1 MEEQKKTLLSIV
13 DTAKRR
19 AIPDT
24 VETTGSTRG
33 YVNYGKDNNFP
44 QFVNYLYDECST
56 LRSIIDGTAEYIQ
69 GNGVLATDRWATVNK
84 QGTTIEDFVLQLA
97 TDFMKFD
104 GFAIQVVYSLANT
117 TVELYAL
124 DFSRIRVSTDKRKVF
139 YAKTWSNYTSK
150 YEEYDAYDPG
160 RIDPNKRT
168 QIFVYKGA
176 HRTYYP
182 YPRWRGAFR
191 DCLSEIEGS
200 KYVLTTLSNGL
211 NVKSVITL
219 PNTDGQLTPE
229 EKREVEKSIEA
240 KFTGPDAPSSFM
252 LFWKE
257 EGMGDIK
264 IDSIKTEDET
274 DRFNAIK
281 KAARENIFVAF
292 RAAPILFGLTSE
304 MTTGFSTNEFRDQF
318 NLYARTVVRPRQQK
332 IIDVL
337 QKLTGDY
344 SIQIIPFKLETE
356 E

>member
-13 DTAKRR
+13 DTVKRR

-24 VETTGSTRG
+24 TETTGSTRG

-84 QGTTIEDFVLQLA
+84 P
-97 TDFMKFD
+97 
-104 GFAIQVVYSLANT
+104 LANT

-124 DFSRIRVSTDKRKVF
+124 DFSRIRVSTDKRKVY